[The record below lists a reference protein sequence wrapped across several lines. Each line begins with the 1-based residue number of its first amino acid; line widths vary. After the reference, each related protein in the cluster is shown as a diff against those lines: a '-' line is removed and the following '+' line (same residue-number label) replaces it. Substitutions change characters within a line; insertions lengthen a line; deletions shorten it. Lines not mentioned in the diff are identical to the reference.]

1 MNLVADEGVDT
12 QMVMMLRKLGH
23 DVYYI
28 AEELPGIN
36 DEAILKKSNAEN
48 RILLTQDKDFGELV
62 YRLKMVH
69 SGIILIRLMGLKA
82 SIKTEILKKVILNHE
97 ADLSGSLVVIQPGAI
112 RIRKFRD

>member
-1 MNLVADEGVDT
+1 MNLVADEGVDA
-12 QMVMMLRKLGH
+12 QMVTMLRELGH

-28 AEELPGIN
+28 AKELTGIN
-36 DEAILKKSNAEN
+36 DEAILQKSNAEN
-48 RILLTQDKDFGELV
+48 RILITQDKDFGELV

-97 ADLSGSLVVIQPGAI
+97 DNLLGSLVVVQPGAI
-112 RIRKFRD
+112 RIRKFQK